1 MHKQSEGINICFNNK
16 MLAKRASQT
25 SRAAPK
31 CSQWKTLKRKLR
43 DVTPSKTH
51 RQTHVYLSIFP
62 TWLQL
67 Y

>member
-43 DVTPSKTH
+43 DVTPRKT
-51 RQTHVYLSIFP
+51 QTHTHTYIHMY
-62 TWLQL
+62 T
-67 Y
+67 